1 MYLNQLPE
9 SLAQQAV
16 KQLNFVELPPPKQ
29 VWQTK
34 TLIFDLDETLA
45 HCLDTEDGH
54 TSLYTKQFSNKPHY
68 KVNITCSNGTGG
80 QETIEAG
87 VNLRPHLRECLA

>member
-9 SLAQQAV
+9 GMLDHALT
-16 KQLNFVELPPPKQ
+16 KLNFVDLPAPEH
-29 VWQTK
+29 VWQKK

-54 TSLYTKQFSNKPHY
+54 TPDFTN
-68 KVNITCSNGTGG
+68 
-80 QETIEAG
+80 
-87 VNLRPHLRECLA
+87 